1 MKKNYYI
8 TTTLPYVNAKPHIG
22 FASEAIRADV
32 LARYHRE
39 IGDEVLFNTGT
50 DEHGKKIFQ
59 KAAEKGITTQEFC
72 DRQAENFKKLKQS
85 LNLSWD
91 NFIRTTDVKHEEA
104 VKAFWERCMD
114 NGDIYKA
121 CYKVKYCVG
130 CELEK
135 TESDLDEN
143 GRCPLHPDQD
153 LEIREEENYFFS
165 FSRYQE
171 SLLELYKKKQD
182 FVRPTKRLKEI
193 KNFIE
198 KGPQDFS
205 ISRLKEKMP
214 WGVPVP
220 GDQEQVAYVW
230 FDALV
235 NYISTLGWPGD
246 VENFKKWWPGIQ
258 IAGKDNLRQQAAM
271 WQAMLMSAGLKNSQK
286 IYINGFITSGGQ
298 KMSKSL
304 GNVIDP
310 EEIVNLYGIDGA
322 RYLLLAMGNFG
333 EDMDLTLEKMTDKYN
348 AELANGLGN
357 IFSRVTKLS
366 QKIKIQESD
375 LQKAIDKEAAL
386 AERDLWG
393 EFEDFFENGEVER
406 VLFFIRDKISE
417 YDKDMEKTKP
427 WELFKTDYDKFEK
440 TMISFLANLKLIAE
454 RLKPFMPESAGKMM
468 EMIKNRQPTPLF
480 PRIEK

>member
-8 TTTLPYVNAKPHIG
+8 TTTLPYVNSKPHIG
-22 FASEAIRADV
+22 FASEAVRADV

-39 IGDEVLFNTGT
+39 IGDRVLFNTGT

-59 KAAEKGITTQEFC
+59 KASEQGMTAQEFC
-72 DRQAENFKKLKQS
+72 DKQAEEFRKMEQS

-91 NFIRTTDVKHEEA
+91 NFIRTTDPKHEEA
-104 VKAFWERCMD
+104 VKAFWEKCMD

-121 CYKVKYCVG
+121 RYKVKYCVG

-135 TESDLDEN
+135 TESDLNEN
-143 GRCPLHPDQD
+143 GRCPLHPDQE

-165 FSRYQE
+165 FSRYKE
-171 SLLELYKKKQD
+171 SLLKLYKQNPD
-182 FVRPTKRLKEI
+182 FVKPAKRLKEI

-220 GDQEQVAYVW
+220 GDDEQVVYVW

-235 NYISTLGWPGD
+235 NYISTLGWPED
-246 VENFKKWWPGIQ
+246 VKNFKKWWPGIQ

-271 WQAMLMSAGLKNSQK
+271 WQAMLISAGLENSGK

-304 GNVIDP
+304 GNVIAP
-310 EEIVNLYGIDGA
+310 EEMVERYGTDGT

-333 EDMDLTLEKMTDKYN
+333 EDMDLTQEKMAVKYN
-348 AELANGLGN
+348 SELANGLGN

-366 QKIKIQESD
+366 QKIQMKDMD
-375 LQKAIDKEAAL
+375 LQKIVNKEAAL
-386 AERDLWG
+386 AEKDLWG
-393 EFEDFFENGEVER
+393 EFKDFFENGEVEK
-406 VLFFIRDKISE
+406 VLFFVQEKISE
-417 YDKDMEKTKP
+417 YDKDMEKIKP
-427 WELFKTDYDKFEK
+427 WELVKTDYGQFEK
-440 TMISFLANLKLIAE
+440 TMISFLVNLRLIAE
-454 RLKPFMPESAGKMM
+454 RLKPFMPESSTKML
-468 EMIKNRQPTPLF
+468 EMIENREPKPLF
-480 PRIEK
+480 PRIEG